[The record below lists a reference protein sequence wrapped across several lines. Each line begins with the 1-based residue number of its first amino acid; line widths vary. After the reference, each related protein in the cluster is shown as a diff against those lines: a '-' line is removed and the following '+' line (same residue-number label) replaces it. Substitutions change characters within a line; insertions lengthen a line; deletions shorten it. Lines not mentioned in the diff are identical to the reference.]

1 MIGTNA
7 NARPQSMAEEEANSV
22 FSHDEGS
29 SEDETA
35 NNGSA
40 GPPRKRKR
48 EKHQKTSYV
57 VRLLMDDAVA
67 PD

>member
-1 MIGTNA
+1 MWSSHDHGTDMLDT
-7 NARPQSMAEEEANSV
+7 NARPQQMAEEEANSV

-29 SEDETA
+29 SGEDTT

-40 GPPRKRKR
+40 GAPRKRKR

-57 VRLLMDDAVA
+57 VRF
-67 PD
+67 

>member
-1 MIGTNA
+1 MLDT
-7 NARPQSMAEEEANSV
+7 NARPQQMAEEEANSV

-29 SEDETA
+29 SGEDTT

-40 GPPRKRKR
+40 GAPRKRKR

-57 VRLLMDDAVA
+57 VRF
-67 PD
+67 